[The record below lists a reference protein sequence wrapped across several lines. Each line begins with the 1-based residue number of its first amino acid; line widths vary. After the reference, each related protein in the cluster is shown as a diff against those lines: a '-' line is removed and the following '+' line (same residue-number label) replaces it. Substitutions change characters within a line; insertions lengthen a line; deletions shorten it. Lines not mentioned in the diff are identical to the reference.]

1 VSAKG
6 RSLPNESYVP
16 FIQTDVAINPGNSG
30 GPLLNLEG
38 EVVGI
43 NSQIFTR
50 SGGFMGLSF
59 AIPIDVALN
68 VADQLKKAGKVSR
81 GWLGVV
87 IQEVNKD
94 LAESFGLDKPSGAL
108 VA

>member
-1 VSAKG
+1 M
-6 RSLPNESYVP
+6 
-16 FIQTDVAINPGNSG
+16 
-30 GPLLNLEG
+30 
-38 EVVGI
+38 VGI

-87 IQEVNKD
+87 IQEVNRI
-94 LAESFGLDKPSGAL
+94 SPSPSASTSRPARWWRSWWKT
-108 VA
+108 VRRPRAACRWAM